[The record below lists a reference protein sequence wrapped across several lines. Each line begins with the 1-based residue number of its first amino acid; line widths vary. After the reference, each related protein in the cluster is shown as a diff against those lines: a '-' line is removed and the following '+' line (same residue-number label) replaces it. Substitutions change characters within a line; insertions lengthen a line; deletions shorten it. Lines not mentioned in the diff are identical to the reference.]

1 MRLHRSLLVAALFL
15 GAPLLHGCA
24 TKGYV
29 RQQVGDLDSRIQT
42 EQESL
47 RDGISM
53 NRERASK
60 ASGEASKATETA
72 GGARQLALGHVD
84 HAEIQLNSVQFA
96 FESHELSEDARAALD
111 EVAATL
117 GDNPNYIVELHGH
130 TDTTG
135 PESYNEAL
143 SRRRYSVL
151 RYLVEQ
157 TSVPLERFSVIG
169 HGEFALLSSA
179 DGIEDREASRRVG
192 VRVLERIEPGRPQA
206 LTEAGE

>member
-1 MRLHRSLLVAALFL
+1 
-15 GAPLLHGCA
+15 
-24 TKGYV
+24 V
-29 RQQVGDLDSRIQT
+29 RQQVGDLDSRVQT

-53 NRERASK
+53 NQERASK

-96 FESHELSEDARAALD
+96 FESDELSESARAALD
-111 EVAATL
+111 QVAATL
-117 GDNPNYIVELHGH
+117 DDNPNYIVELHGH

-143 SRRRYSVL
+143 SRRRAYSVL

-157 TSVPLERFSVIG
+157 TSLPLERFSMIG